1 MYKSTQ
7 LRYVACTVTY
17 KTGVSPIV
25 FLLLE
30 SLGTGVLFIKKM
42 QGARLTMNINRNLVK
57 VMCLAVGAATGSMAS
72 AQEGQR
78 VALEEVIVTAQKRA
92 ENLQEVPLSISAIGA
107 QELDNRGIESLGD
120 LNAVAP
126 NVMIRQTPEL
136 DSFRLCRFAE
146 VDRVSQL
153 FGLMHP

>member
-1 MYKSTQ
+1 
-7 LRYVACTVTY
+7 
-17 KTGVSPIV
+17 
-25 FLLLE
+25 
-30 SLGTGVLFIKKM
+30 
-42 QGARLTMNINRNLVK
+42 MNINRNLVK

-126 NVMIRQTPEL
+126 NVMIRQNPGA
-136 DSFRLCRFAE
+136 RLISTLSIRGSGQGQPAIWIDAPVGLYLNGIYLGKTQGSIFDVVDIERVE
-146 VDRVSQL
+146 VLRGPQGTL
-153 FGLMHP
+153 FGRNTEGGAV